1 MSYKHL
7 SPEERYYIEVERGNE
22 VSSNEI
28 AKHLSRATSTISRE
42 IARNSGERGYRHKQA
57 LKRCQERHTN
67 KAKRVKITQKVGLQI
82 TSFLK
87 QDWSPEQIAGRLA
100 ASDTIKLHHESIYRY
115 ILSDKQAGGQLYKH
129 LRHQRK
135 KYRKRY
141 GSAHNRTGIPN
152 RVDIDQRPQIAN
164 ERKRI
169 GDWEADTIIGKAH
182 QGAIVTLDERKSK
195 LRLAMPLQ
203 SKKSGPVA
211 VCMIVLLHRLKQHVE
226 TITFDNGKEFSM
238 HEQVANDLECTTYFA
253 KPYHSWERGQNENAN
268 GLLRQYFPKDMK
280 LNDVSIEDVFK
291 AVHKLNSRPRKC
303 LGYKTPY
310 EAFEQ
315 HTGVDVRRVF
325 GCALMS

>member
-7 SPEERYYIEVERGNE
+7 SLEERHYIEVEHRKGITDKDIGKN
-22 VSSNEI
+22 
-28 AKHLSRATSTISRE
+28 LDRATSTISRE
-42 IARNSGERGYRHKQA
+42 LARNSGQKGYRYKQA
-57 LKRCQERHTN
+57 QRCCQERHAC
-67 KAKRVKITQKVGLQI
+67 KVKQVKMTENIVLQI
-82 TSFLK
+82 VDFLK

-100 ASDTIKLHHESIYRY
+100 ASNTIKLHHESIYRY
-115 ILSDKQAGGQLYKH
+115 ILSDKQAGGQLYKY
-129 LRHQRK
+129 LRHQHK

-195 LRLAMPLQ
+195 LRLAMPLE
-203 SKKSGPVA
+203 SKKSIPVA
-211 VCMIVLLHRLKQHVE
+211 ASMIVLLRRLKKHVK
-226 TITFDNGKEFSM
+226 TITFDNGKEFTL
-238 HEQVANDLECTTYFA
+238 HEEVARDIKCSTYFA

-268 GLLRQYFPKDMK
+268 GLLRQYFPKNMK

-291 AVHKLNSRPRKC
+291 AAHKLNSRPRKC

-310 EAFEQ
+310 EAFELY
-315 HTGVDVRRVF
+315 TGVDVRRVF
-325 GCALMS
+325 GYALMS